1 MENVENAKIDEQ
13 RPFIFAENDQ
23 KRNFEGGG
31 LNLIISTP
39 GTMAS
44 TPPRLVG
51 TIYEHFAML
60 QWLLRSI
67 VTLKQV
73 ADNSFNNE
81 FPLIAG

>member
-1 MENVENAKIDEQ
+1 MNKD
-13 RPFIFAENDQ
+13 PFFLQ
-23 KRNFEGGG
+23 KMTKKEILRGGE

-67 VTLKQV
+67 VTLEQV

>member
-1 MENVENAKIDEQ
+1 MCKYLDLVKFVQLKFKVKNVENAKIDEQ
-13 RPFIFAENDQ
+13 RPFLFAENDQ

-31 LNLIISTP
+31 ELNLIISTH

-60 QWLLRSI
+60 Q
-67 VTLKQV
+67 
-73 ADNSFNNE
+73 
-81 FPLIAG
+81 

>member
-1 MENVENAKIDEQ
+1 MTKKK
-13 RPFIFAENDQ
+13 FW
-23 KRNFEGGG
+23 GGEEE

-39 GTMAS
+39 GTMASS

-67 VTLKQV
+67 VTLEQV

>member
-1 MENVENAKIDEQ
+1 MENAKIDEQ
-13 RPFIFAENDQ
+13 RPFLFAENDQ
-23 KRNFEGGG
+23 KEILRGGE

-60 QWLLRSI
+60 Q
-67 VTLKQV
+67 
-73 ADNSFNNE
+73 
-81 FPLIAG
+81 

>member
-1 MENVENAKIDEQ
+1 MCKYLDFVKFVQLKFIVKNVENAKIDEQ
-13 RPFIFAENDQ
+13 RPFLFAENDQ

-44 TPPRLVG
+44 STPPRLVG

-60 QWLLRSI
+60 Q
-67 VTLKQV
+67 
-73 ADNSFNNE
+73 
-81 FPLIAG
+81 